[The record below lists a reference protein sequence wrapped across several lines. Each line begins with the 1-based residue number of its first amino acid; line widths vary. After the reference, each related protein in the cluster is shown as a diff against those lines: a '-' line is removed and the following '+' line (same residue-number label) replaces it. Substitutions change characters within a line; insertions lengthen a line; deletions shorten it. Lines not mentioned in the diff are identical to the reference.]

1 MSLKRKI
8 AEKCNFNW
16 IFTWGS
22 QTHGT
27 LQANSRLRFSVE
39 QLNDMGSIPIQIF
52 QSQFFA
58 PEKEI
63 TNKKSP
69 SKSKEIRATKL
80 FLQHFFIEIFFEH
93 LFSNEV

>member
-1 MSLKRKI
+1 M
-8 AEKCNFNW
+8 
-16 IFTWGS
+16 
-22 QTHGT
+22 
-27 LQANSRLRFSVE
+27 
-39 QLNDMGSIPIQIF
+39 F
-52 QSQFFA
+52 QSQIFA

-80 FLQHFFIEIFFEH
+80 FLEHFFIEIFFEH